1 MTRLFDYLMT
11 ICYDYLTIWW
21 LFDMTILFDY
31 LIWLF
36 HLSNKEF
43 RDSSHSPAADYLKYE
58 GPDHM
63 NYLFIFV
70 ILLFLW
76 LFFSDVSDMSI
87 SGHHFGPVP
96 RGPAPTAGLLRSTGG
111 RGGKLSTLEPASH
124 GLLHQENPADLR
136 DDDRETR
143 LHVGRRTLWGEDQC
157 LPRPG
162 SCSPRRQ

>member
-1 MTRLFDYLMT
+1 MT

-31 LIWLF
+31 LMTIWLF
-36 HLSNKEF
+36 DLTISSNREF

-70 ILLFLW
+70 ILIFLW
-76 LFFSDVSDMSI
+76 LFFSDVSI